1 MIEYQD
7 LIGIPF
13 KDGGRDTHGM
23 DCWGVVKTLLER
35 QGYRHI
41 PDYCISAFETIAI
54 QNELEQKRHIWRKL
68 AFPVPGCVILL
79 ANGCTP
85 LANHVGIVVDKRR
98 FIHSYIRAGVC
109 LSLLSRWKSHIIGY
123 YLPPEVL

>member
-13 KDGGRDTHGM
+13 KDGGRDTNGL
-23 DCWGVVKTLLER
+23 DCWGLVKILLER
-35 QGYRHI
+35 QGYCHI
-41 PDYCISAFETIAI
+41 PDYCISAFELDAI
-54 QNELEQKRHIWRKL
+54 QNELEQKRHVWRKL
-68 AFPVPGCVILL
+68 ESPVPGCVVLL

-85 LANHVGIVVDKRR
+85 SANHVGMVVDERR
-98 FIHSYIRAGVC
+98 FIHSYVKTGVC
-109 LSLLSRWKSHIIGY
+109 LSLLARWKSHIIGY